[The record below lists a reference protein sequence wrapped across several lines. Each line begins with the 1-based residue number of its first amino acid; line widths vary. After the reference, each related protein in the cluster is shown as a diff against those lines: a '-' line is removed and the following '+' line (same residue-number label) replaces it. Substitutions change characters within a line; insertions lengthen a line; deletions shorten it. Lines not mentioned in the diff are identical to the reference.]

1 MTRTDEEPD
10 TDTEDNDEA
19 TTTSMFAGAR
29 AAMDRDHDTPVR
41 KQAASEPVP
50 GPWSGRT
57 RNRQAHFFS
66 GCRPGAAANLK
77 GHKHATIMVKP
88 VHAAWARQLCNHRVK
103 TIKEQ
108 GSPQQASK
116 LLLAKAAMYATL
128 AGLDMKDQALARFK
142 GRREAINMT
151 VKDPARRKEHIE
163 RAESA
168 MLACFSGPDTLDAA
182 ERRMGATRRIAAAKQ
197 REARGGMASMNATGD
212 ITNASDTL
220 AASLHRTRAG
230 QHQVFITR
238 REMRR
243 RSEVPIGLAG
253 TSFDPAVAR
262 TWPVLPQGHQP
273 PGSALGAL

>member
-1 MTRTDEEPD
+1 
-10 TDTEDNDEA
+10 
-19 TTTSMFAGAR
+19 MFAGAR

-128 AGLDMKDQALARFK
+128 AGLDMEDQALARLK
-142 GRREAINMT
+142 GRREAINMK

-163 RAESA
+163 RAETA

-182 ERRMGATRRIAAAKQ
+182 ERRM
-197 REARGGMASMNATGD
+197 
-212 ITNASDTL
+212 
-220 AASLHRTRAG
+220 
-230 QHQVFITR
+230 
-238 REMRR
+238 
-243 RSEVPIGLAG
+243 
-253 TSFDPAVAR
+253 
-262 TWPVLPQGHQP
+262 
-273 PGSALGAL
+273 